1 LPLGALRRVGF
12 ASFRR
17 AFLRFLT
24 ENRQSL
30 AENGRHEHC
39 MFLAERQ

>member
-1 LPLGALRRVGF
+1 LPLGAARRVGF
-12 ASFRR
+12 VSLGR
-17 AFLRFLT
+17 AFLGFLT

-39 MFLAERQ
+39 MI